1 MTIDLQLITLLLAG
15 LVVFGIHFRRR
26 AQVRVG
32 DPAFLVFCMF
42 LLGTVLKLVYFL
54 FFRVKNYP
62 QAMHVF
68 HDPVIMG
75 KDEGFLVMG
84 MLFIVLSMAVYCLG
98 LWHPY
103 GIALRPIDL
112 RPDERFLR
120 SLAILACLATLVGLA
135 LLLHRSGAFVSGEI
149 FEKRFNDIPGGAT
162 NRFFVLDYWIFKAC
176 SSIKYL
182 FYALLI
188 YWLRNEGRTSR
199 MIYLL
204 LGATLVL
211 SVLAPS
217 VVGNR
222 SHSMVVFLDLV
233 LVLALGFSRRRL
245 AVIAL
250 LITISAAFLGTTS
263 VARILRPPDPGTRQV
278 NAERWIEQQK
288 AAASTAN
295 QRGGYRRLDKA
306 RVARSQ
312 WLMRLVGRK
321 IAKRIDVQMQGRYFL
336 DLYKTAH
343 IVDDVPERIPFLRG
357 ESFVG
362 WVFVLVPKSV
372 WADKPM
378 FGELPSM
385 LAEEIFLEPTNNI
398 PPGFVGEAW
407 LNFGWLGLVVVG
419 LVGGLMGV
427 AYNSFRSQSTS
438 ALVAVF
444 YAMLVSRMSFILFNT
459 SFGDATLKFALDAV
473 PVFLLL
479 LLASGV
485 SVLRERWRSE
495 VGRGR
500 G

>member
-1 MTIDLQLITLLLAG
+1 
-15 LVVFGIHFRRR
+15 
-26 AQVRVG
+26 
-32 DPAFLVFCMF
+32 
-42 LLGTVLKLVYFL
+42 
-54 FFRVKNYP
+54 
-62 QAMHVF
+62 
-68 HDPVIMG
+68 
-75 KDEGFLVMG
+75 
-84 MLFIVLSMAVYCLG
+84 
-98 LWHPY
+98 
-103 GIALRPIDL
+103 
-112 RPDERFLR
+112 
-120 SLAILACLATLVGLA
+120 
-135 LLLHRSGAFVSGEI
+135 
-149 FEKRFNDIPGGAT
+149 
-162 NRFFVLDYWIFKAC
+162 
-176 SSIKYL
+176 
-182 FYALLI
+182 
-188 YWLRNEGRTSR
+188 
-199 MIYLL
+199 
-204 LGATLVL
+204 
-211 SVLAPS
+211 
-217 VVGNR
+217 
-222 SHSMVVFLDLV
+222 
-233 LVLALGFSRRRL
+233 
-245 AVIAL
+245 
-250 LITISAAFLGTTS
+250 
-263 VARILRPPDPGTRQV
+263 
-278 NAERWIEQQK
+278 
-288 AAASTAN
+288 
-295 QRGGYRRLDKA
+295 
-306 RVARSQ
+306 
-312 WLMRLVGRK
+312 MRLVGRK